1 MIPTIAWHPDPPAV
15 RILDQTR
22 LPAAEV
28 FLELTE
34 IASLCE
40 AIAKLRVRGAPA
52 IGIAGAYGVALAAHL
67 AAAADP
73 ATADARVAAAAA
85 RLAAVRPTA
94 TNLAWGVARVGRRY
108 RAARAA
114 GRAPGPAAA
123 EALEEAGAIHEE
135 DLEASRAMGRNGV
148 ALVPPRGRV
157 LTHCNTGGLATGGLG
172 TALAVVFE
180 AARAGRE
187 PSVFVD
193 ETRPLL
199 QGARLT
205 AWELEREG
213 IPATLLVDGA
223 AAWLMASRG
232 VDLVLVGADRI
243 AVNGDTANKVGTYGL
258 AVSAARH
265 RVPFYVV
272 APHSTFDATI
282 ASGREIPV
290 EERAAEEVRSILEA
304 PIAPQRTPVW
314 NPAFDITPAELIA
327 GWVTE
332 RGLLRPPFREPV
344 GGPAGDE
351 MGRSSSG

>member
-1 MIPTIAWHPDPPAV
+1 MIPTIAWNPDPPAV

-28 FLELTE
+28 FLDLSE
-34 IASLCE
+34 IDALCE
-40 AIAKLRVRGAPA
+40 AIASLRVRGAPA
-52 IGIAGAYGVALAAHL
+52 IGIAGGYGVALAAAQ
-67 AAAADP
+67 AAGDAAS
-73 ATADARVAAAAA
+73 ADARVEAAAE
-85 RLAAVRPTA
+85 RLRAVRPTA
-94 TNLAWGVARVGRRY
+94 ANLAWGVGRVRQRY
-108 RAARAA
+108 RDARAE
-114 GRAPGPAAA
+114 GKPPAAA
-123 EALEEAGAIHEE
+123 AAAALAEAGGIHEE
-135 DLEASRAMGRNGV
+135 DLEASRAMGRAGV
-148 ALVPPRGRV
+148 TLVPQRGRV

-243 AVNGDTANKVGTYGL
+243 AANGDTANKVGTYGL

-265 RVPFYVV
+265 RVPFYIV
-272 APHSTFDATI
+272 APLSTFDARI

-290 EERAAEEVRSILEA
+290 EERAAEEVRSVLA
-304 PIAPQRTPVW
+304 SPIAPRAVAVW
-314 NPAFDITPAELIA
+314 NPAFDVTPAELIA

-332 RGLLRPPFREPV
+332 RGLLRPPFRA
-344 GGPAGDE
+344 PA
-351 MGRSSSG
+351 